1 MAQSQGGQ
9 AVKALLIIVGVVFTL
24 SGSLILDLTDMRFT
38 GGFSILLGL
47 EILLAGALHGTKL

>member
-1 MAQSQGGQ
+1 M
-9 AVKALLIIVGVVFTL
+9 KALLIIVGVVFTL